1 MKKTLRVRLAPLAEL
16 GAESTLDYEVLDEK
30 RAVLERGA
38 GVAAALPRLPRTE
51 LVVRASDVLLVE
63 AAVPP
68 LSGARLRAALHS
80 LAEPHLL
87 SRLESA
93 WVVAAGSTLAVL
105 DRVLLE
111 RALELLRR
119 VKLAPASATPE
130 QLALP
135 LSAGRWRLRLEAG
148 TACLRTGELAGMAC
162 SAAQGAREPPLELRL
177 ALEQGASIRPQAI
190 EVEGECDDEAWSA
203 ALGVPV
209 VRVVAAAPRAE
220 PPRLELLQY
229 ELAPRMMNLRSARV
243 PLVLAALCALTWI
256 AGLNI
261 DAWLM
266 LREERALRS
275 RIAADFR
282 EAFPRVPV
290 LLDAP
295 KQMRQG
301 VAELRAGAGAADPRD
316 FLPLAASLARAFP
329 AETDVVRKLEFRD
342 QVLRVELVPR
352 ALDSAT
358 KRSLVLEQLGAAG
371 LAASFSDSGLTVR
384 AK

>member
-1 MKKTLRVRLAPLAEL
+1 VRKTLRVRLAPLAEL

-38 GVAAALPRLPRTE
+38 EVAAALPRLPRTE
-51 LVVRASDVLLVE
+51 LVLRASDVLLVE

-68 LSGARLRAALHS
+68 LSGSRLRAALHS

-87 SRLESA
+87 SRMESA
-93 WVVAAGSTLAVL
+93 WVVAARSTLAVL
-105 DRVLLE
+105 DRVLFE

-119 VKLAPASATPE
+119 AKLAPASATPE
-130 QLALP
+130 QLTLP
-135 LSAGRWRLRLEAG
+135 LGEGRWRLRLETTCG
-148 TACLRTGELAGMAC
+148 CLRTGELAGIAC
-162 SAAQGAREPPLELRL
+162 SPAQALAEPPVELRL
-177 ALEQGASIRPQAI
+177 ALEQAASSRPQAI
-190 EVEGECDDEAWSA
+190 EVEGECEEAAWSA

-209 VRVVAAAPRAE
+209 VRVAGAEPRAE

-229 ELAPRMMNLRSARV
+229 ELAPRILNLRSARV
-243 PLVLAALCALTWI
+243 PLALAALCALTWI

-275 RIAADFR
+275 QIAADFR

-329 AETDVVRKLEFRD
+329 ADTDVVRKLEFRD
-342 QVLRVELVPR
+342 QVLRVELTPR
-352 ALDSAT
+352 AADSAA
-358 KRSLVLEQLGAAG
+358 KRAAVLEQLGAAG
-371 LAASFSDSGLTVR
+371 LAGSFSDTSLTVR